1 MVTRCCPRLT
11 LVALILAIQ
20 AVAALAA
27 GAAQAASYIVNTLS
41 DNTTADG
48 LCTLREAMLAAN
60 NAAANADCGP
70 GSKGLDQIFVVVPG
84 TIVLGAPLPTITD
97 PVSISGHSAGTTL
110 DGNRNDRWIIDMR
123 AFAIDPSIEVTL
135 EQLTITNAKAPAGI
149 RSGGSLCL
157 PPDNGGDG
165 GAIYNRGFLR
175 LNDVRITHSA
185 AGQGAA
191 GECSSHGTG
200 GRGGAI
206 YNAGTLTGYR
216 VTFDGNSGGAGGR
229 SSSRCCGTGGSGGA
243 IYNAAGA
250 SLSLFAATFH
260 GNAQG
265 VGIGLVGLG
274 EGAALYNDGSARI
287 YSSTFAGN
295 GYPGATNTAA
305 IVAGIGTV
313 EMSTTIVA
321 DALGCRKVGP
331 APGGVVDRGYNLG
344 AAAAGCAFTPAQ
356 QSITSWSGPLLETE
370 LKNNGG
376 AVPTLALVS
385 ASAAIDRVPVSFED
399 CGVSV
404 VLGFTDARRIERPQ
418 NGTCDI
424 GAYEFGP
431 TFRRSLRAL
440 SITGAG
446 SGHGTVSTDGLDCAI
461 AAGAASGRCSAEF
474 ARGTV
479 VTATATPA
487 AGSIFVG
494 WEGDAECEDGS
505 VLMDGDKHCTAVFD
519 LGGVSVSGSASRVG
533 EFARAGSAGSAQV
546 KLSAKLQL
554 AGIVDLAS
562 ATITVEALLREEDA
576 PGEGDLVPGLPVVLR
591 PRSGSRS
598 TAAIFET
605 PSGVTP
611 AYKIEVQIKPSSS
624 SVTIAVDRATLPRFP
639 TTCSG
644 GARPTTELSTTFTID
659 DTIHPPV
666 SVTMR
671 EPWRCLDLTGPDRL
685 PRSLRT
691 P

>member
-1 MVTRCCPRLT
+1 MANRRCPRLT
-11 LVALILAIQ
+11 VVAVIIAVQAAAAI
-20 AVAALAA
+20 AT
-27 GAAQAASYIVNTLS
+27 GAAHAASYIVNTLS

-60 NAAANADCGP
+60 NAPANADCGP
-70 GSKGLDQIFVVVPG
+70 GSAGLDQIFVVVPG
-84 TIVLGAPLPTITD
+84 TIALGGPLPTITD
-97 PVSISGHSAGTTL
+97 HVTISGHSGGTTL
-110 DGNRNDRWIIDMR
+110 DGNRNDRWLIDMR
-123 AFAIDPSIEVTL
+123 AFAINPSVEVSL
-135 EQLTITNAKAPAGI
+135 EQLTITNAKAPAGL
-149 RSGGSLCL
+149 RSGGTLCL
-157 PPDNGGDG
+157 PPDNGQDG
-165 GAIYNRGFLR
+165 GAIYNRGQLR
-175 LNDVRITHSA
+175 LVDVRITHSA

-206 YNAGTLTGYR
+206 YNAGSLTGYR
-216 VTFDGNSGGAGGR
+216 VTFDGNSGGSGGR
-229 SSSRCCGTGGSGGA
+229 SSTRCCGAGGSGGA

-250 SLSLFAATFH
+250 SLALFAATFT

-265 VGIGLVGLG
+265 TGTALIGLA

-305 IVAGIGTV
+305 IVAGTGTV
-313 EMSTTIVA
+313 ELSTTIVA
-321 DALGCRKVGP
+321 DARGCRKVGS
-331 APGGVVDRGYNLG
+331 GGFADRGYNLSVPG
-344 AAAAGCAFTPAQ
+344 AACGFTPAL
-356 QSITSWSGPLLETE
+356 QSITDWSGPVLETE

-385 ASAAIDRVPVSFED
+385 TSPAIDRVPLSFED
-399 CGVSV
+399 CAAGVIAV
-404 VLGFTDARRIERPQ
+404 FTDARRIERPQ
-418 NGTCDI
+418 NGNCDI

-440 SITGAG
+440 TITGAG

-461 AAGAASGRCSAEF
+461 AAGTAAGRCSAEF
-474 ARGTV
+474 ARGAV

-494 WEGDAECEDGS
+494 WEGDPECEDGS
-505 VLMDGDKHCTAVFD
+505 VLMDGDKHCTATFD
-519 LGGVSVSGSASRVG
+519 LRGSSATGSASRVG
-533 EFARAGSAGSAQV
+533 EIPRAGSAGSAQV
-546 KLSAKLQL
+546 KLSARFSF

-562 ATITVEALLREEDA
+562 ATLTVEVLLREEDA
-576 PGEGDLVPGLPVVLR
+576 PDEGDLVPGLPVVLR
-591 PRSGSRS
+591 PRAGSRS

-605 PSGVTP
+605 PLGATP
-611 AYKIEVQIKPSSS
+611 TFKIDVQVKQPTQST
-624 SVTIAVDRATLPRFP
+624 VTIAVDRATLPRFP
-639 TTCSG
+639 TLCATGS
-644 GARPTTELSTTFTID
+644 RPTTMLTTRFTID
-659 DTIHPPV
+659 DGIHAPV
-666 SVTMR
+666 SVTTR
-671 EPWRCLDLTGPDRL
+671 EPWRCLDPTGPDQL